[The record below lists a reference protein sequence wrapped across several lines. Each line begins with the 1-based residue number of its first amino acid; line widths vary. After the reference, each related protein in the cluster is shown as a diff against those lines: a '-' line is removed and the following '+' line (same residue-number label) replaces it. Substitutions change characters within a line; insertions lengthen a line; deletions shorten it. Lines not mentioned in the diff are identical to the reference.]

1 MSFADLIAADIR
13 LAVLQILAQD
23 PGYDANEMVLRQAL
37 AALGH
42 QISRDRLRSE
52 LAWLDEQR
60 LISTVD
66 VGGVAVARLTGR
78 GEDVAGGRSVVPG
91 VRRPGPEEC

>member
-23 PGYDANEMVLRQAL
+23 AGYAHNEMVLR
-37 AALGH
+37 AALRELGH
-42 QISRDRLRSE
+42 AVSRDRMRTELHWLSE
-52 LAWLDEQR
+52 QLLVTLADA
-60 LISTVD
+60 
-66 VGGVAVARLTGR
+66 GGVVVARLTDR

>member
-23 PGYDANEMVLRQAL
+23 PGYGANEMVLRQAL

-42 QISRDRLRSE
+42 HVSRERLRTDLSW
-52 LAWLDEQR
+52 LAEQS
-60 LISTVD
+60 LVALTD
-66 VGGVAVARLTGR
+66 VSGVVVARLTGR
-78 GEDVAGGRSVVPG
+78 GDDAAAGRAVVPG